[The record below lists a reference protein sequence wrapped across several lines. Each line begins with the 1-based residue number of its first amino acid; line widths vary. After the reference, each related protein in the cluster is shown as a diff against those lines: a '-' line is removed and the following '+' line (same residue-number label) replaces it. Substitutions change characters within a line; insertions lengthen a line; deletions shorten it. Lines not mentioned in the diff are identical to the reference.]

1 MANLLKIRTLCEAKK
16 MTIRELAKKIGRDE
30 SSIQSAMRRGSTN
43 SATIEKI
50 AEVLGVPAGY
60 FFDGWLDDTQ
70 TLEMEKEI
78 AHLKELLAEKER
90 LISVLMERR
99 N

>member
-1 MANLLKIRTLCEAKK
+1 MANLKKIRTLCEAKK
-16 MTIRELAKKIGRDE
+16 ITIRELAKKIGRDE
-30 SSIQSAMRRGSTN
+30 SSIQSAIRRGSTN

-50 AEVLGVPAGY
+50 AEVLGVPAEY
-60 FFDGWLDDTQ
+60 FFDGWIENTQ
-70 TLEMEKEI
+70 KPNMEKEI
-78 AHLKELLAEKER
+78 DHLKELLAEKER